1 MRVIRTTMMQILA
14 GLIFFSC
21 ASWAQNP
28 PAIKVPKSEE
38 AQETIKVDVNVTS
51 ILFNVRD
58 NHGKLLPNLHKEDFQ
73 VYEDGESQAVKY
85 FTANSDL
92 PLTLGILLDTSGSQA
107 NVLQM
112 EKEVGSRFLKQI
124 IQPKDLAFVIS
135 FDVNV
140 DQLQDFTN
148 DPRELGKALDKG
160 RINTGGGAGGG
171 WPGIGQGPIAISHPK
186 GTLLR
191 DAVWLASR
199 EKLARESGRKALI
212 LLTDGEDNGSKTTV
226 HEAIE
231 AAQKADTILYVLL
244 CADRGGWGGR
254 GENEMKKLTEETG
267 GRVID
272 VGNKFEKLQ
281 EAFDQIANEM
291 RSQYSLGY
299 TPTNKTQD
307 GSYRKLEIKSSVGKV
322 QARKG
327 YYAKFQQ

>member
-1 MRVIRTTMMQILA
+1 MRAVRAIAFIVCVGAIFILPSA
-14 GLIFFSC
+14 L
-21 ASWAQNP
+21 AQNP
-28 PAIKVPKSEE
+28 PSKPTPKTDDP
-38 AQETIKVDVNVTS
+38 QETIKVDVNVTS

-58 NHGKLLPNLHKEDFQ
+58 NHGRLLPDLHKEDFQ
-73 VYEDGESQAVKY
+73 VFEDGVPQTVKY

-92 PLTLGILLDTSGSQA
+92 PLTLGILLDTSGSQE

-112 EKEVGSRFLKQI
+112 EKEVGGHFLKQI

-148 DPRELGKALDKG
+148 DPRELSKALDKG

-199 EKLARESGRKALI
+199 EKLARETGRKALI

-231 AAQKADTILYVLL
+231 AAQKADAILYVLL
-244 CADRGGWGGR
+244 CADRSGWGGR
-254 GENEMKKLTEETG
+254 GEGEMKKLTEETG

-272 VGNKFEKLQ
+272 VGNKFEKLRD
-281 EAFDQIANEM
+281 AFDQIANEM

-299 TPTNKTQD
+299 TPTNKSQD
-307 GSYRKLEIKSSVGKV
+307 GSYRKLEIKSSAGKV